1 VPLWGLSGSVTI
13 GPKKGLAQQFA
24 AETSISRIGFAKLGL
39 TAIKEVV
46 MMMMICAGKLGCRL
60 FVFGCGMFA
69 GHRVG
74 GMQGARVGAVV
85 PQRVAMSRHSR
96 AARTVRRTA
105 TGQSCARATS
115 THMSAATTAAASTT
129 MPTAASTTT
138 MSTAAAAAA
147 TTTATTAT
155 AGA

>member
-1 VPLWGLSGSVTI
+1 LA
-13 GPKKGLAQQFA
+13 KRGLA
-24 AETSISRIGFAKLGL
+24 
-39 TAIKEVV
+39 AIKVV
-46 MMMMICAGKLGCRL
+46 MMMICAGKLGCRL
-60 FVFGCGMFA
+60 FVFGRGMFA

-74 GMQGARVGAVV
+74 GMHGARMGAVV
-85 PQRVAMSRHSR
+85 PQCVAMSRHSR

-105 TGQSCARATS
+105 TAQSCARATS

-147 TTTATTAT
+147 TTTAT